1 LDPHPEEGKMSVRWD
16 AVVKNN
22 PFWSSRRAPDATAA
36 APVAAGAGGP
46 VEVQVWLFGRLA
58 SPDVA
63 NPLKLQ
69 FEGGCTVRDVI
80 DELGRRLGPDFLRT
94 LVSESG
100 ESFNTC
106 RVFVDGE
113 PARDMATPISGG
125 PAAASVEII
134 LFREIEGG

>member
-1 LDPHPEEGKMSVRWD
+1 MSVRWD

-22 PFWSSRRAPDATAA
+22 TFWASRRVPDAPA
-36 APVAAGAGGP
+36 VAFKEAEAGAP

-58 SPDVA
+58 SPEVV
-63 NPLKLQ
+63 NPLLLK
-69 FEGGCTVRDVI
+69 FVDGCAVRDVI
-80 DELGRRLGPDFLRT
+80 DELGRRLGPEFLRT

-106 RVFVDGE
+106 RVFVNGE
-113 PARDMATPISGG
+113 HAKDMATRITTG
-125 PAAASVEII
+125 AAAATVEII

>member
-1 LDPHPEEGKMSVRWD
+1 MSVRWD

-22 PFWSSRRAPDATAA
+22 TFWSSRRVPDATAA
-36 APVAAGAGGP
+36 APEAAGAGAP
-46 VEVQVWLFGRLA
+46 VEVQVWLFGGLA
-58 SPDVA
+58 GPEMT
-63 NPLKLQ
+63 NPLTLR
-69 FEGGCTVRDVI
+69 FAGRCVLRDVI

-106 RVFVDGE
+106 RVFLDGE
-113 PARDMATPISGG
+113 PAKDMATPISGG

>member
-1 LDPHPEEGKMSVRWD
+1 MSVRWD

-22 PFWSSRRAPDATAA
+22 TYWSSRRVADATAA
-36 APVAAGAGGP
+36 APEAAEAGGP

-58 SPDVA
+58 GPEVT
-63 NPLKLQ
+63 NPLTLQ
-69 FEGGCTVRDVI
+69 FAGGCAVRDVI

-94 LVSESG
+94 LVGENG

-106 RVFVDGE
+106 RVFLDGE

-125 PAAASVEII
+125 PAAATVEII

>member
-1 LDPHPEEGKMSVRWD
+1 MSVRWD

-22 PFWSSRRAPDATAA
+22 TYWSSRRAPDATAA
-36 APVAAGAGGP
+36 AQETKGAGAP

-58 SPDVA
+58 SPEVA
-63 NPLKLQ
+63 NPLVLRLAA
-69 FEGGCTVRDVI
+69 GCTVRDVF
-80 DELGRRLGPDFLRT
+80 DELGRRLGPDFLRI

-106 RVFVDGE
+106 RVFLDGE
-113 PARDMATPISGG
+113 PAEDMATRISGG

>member
-1 LDPHPEEGKMSVRWD
+1 MSVRWD

-22 PFWSSRRAPDATAA
+22 TFWASRRAPDAPGTTAA
-36 APVAAGAGGP
+36 EAGAP

-58 SPDVA
+58 SPEVA
-63 NPLKLQ
+63 NPLMLR
-69 FEGGCTVRDVI
+69 FAGGCAVRDVI

-94 LVSESG
+94 LVGESG

-113 PARDMATPISGG
+113 PAKNMATPISGG
-125 PAAASVEII
+125 QAATTVEII

>member
-1 LDPHPEEGKMSVRWD
+1 MSVRWD
-16 AVVKNN
+16 AVVKNKT
-22 PFWSSRRAPDATAA
+22 FWSSRRIPDAPASAPKAA
-36 APVAAGAGGP
+36 QAGAP
-46 VEVQVWLFGRLA
+46 VEVQAWLFGRLA
-58 SPDVA
+58 SPEIA
-63 NPLKLQ
+63 NPLTLR
-69 FEGGCTVRDVI
+69 FAGGCTVRDVI

-113 PARDMATPISGG
+113 HAKDMATPISGG
-125 PAAASVEII
+125 AAAATVEII

>member
-1 LDPHPEEGKMSVRWD
+1 MSVRWD
-16 AVVKNN
+16 AVVENN
-22 PFWSSRRAPDATAA
+22 TFWSSRRAPDAPATAA
-36 APVAAGAGGP
+36 EEAGAP

-58 SPDVA
+58 SPEVA
-63 NPLKLQ
+63 NPLMLQ
-69 FEGGCTVRDVI
+69 FAGGCAVRDVI

-94 LVSESG
+94 LVGESG

-113 PARDMATPISGG
+113 PAKNMATPISGR